1 MAGNLPVQ
9 IYVNKIKSRIVFKI
23 KTGYK
28 LELLYPKTMNL
39 LGNIKQDVDQEKDGE
54 DVPKLES
61 AVVALVHCSCFYLL
75 NKNY

>member
-9 IYVNKIKSRIVFKI
+9 IYVKKIKSRIVFKI

-28 LELLYPKTMNL
+28 LELF

-61 AVVALVHCSCFYLL
+61 VEVVLVHCSCFYLL